1 MNRMKSGMTSLHDR
15 PSPVYQAMDLTV
27 LRPRLWMVLLVLLV
41 LFFPFFVICA
51 HYFEALERT
60 GTVGAIVADT
70 FFQPAIVG
78 YIAILWILKK
88 RKI

>member
-1 MNRMKSGMTSLHDR
+1 MISRIKGGVTSLHNR
-15 PSPVYQAMDLTV
+15 PASVYQSIDLTV
-27 LRPRLWMVLLVLLV
+27 LRPRLWMVLLV

>member
-1 MNRMKSGMTSLHDR
+1 
-15 PSPVYQAMDLTV
+15 
-27 LRPRLWMVLLVLLV
+27 MVLLVF
-41 LFFPFFVICA
+41 FFPFFVTSA

-88 RKI
+88 RKIYRLFGPSLNQPSLPGTDA